1 MAEGYSVSDL
11 LSFLEHAA
19 DRGLLPIATS
29 RALAVAARNVLGM
42 LDETEARDVRKLDL
56 TEVARRFSTKRAREF
71 SPDTLKEYD
80 RRVRRAVSMFTSWRD
95 DPANFKAKTRATSA
109 NRKDR
114 SRKGSGPDP
123 VSGEA
128 PSEELAIGS
137 TGGPGYGTAVPLR
150 PGHVVTISNI
160 PEDLTSAEAERLAQ
174 FVRMLV
180 IQG

>member
-1 MAEGYSVSDL
+1 MAEGYSVADL

-42 LDETEARDVRKLDL
+42 LDDTEARDVRKLDL
-56 TEVARRFSTKRAREF
+56 TDVAKRFSTKRAREF

-95 DPANFKAKTRATSA
+95 DPANFKAKTRATSVS
-109 NRKDR
+109 RKDR
-114 SRKGSGPDP
+114 LRKAPAPGHPEA
-123 VSGEA
+123 EA
-128 PSEELAIGS
+128 PSIEPAIGS
-137 TGGPGYGTAVPLR
+137 NGGSGYGTAVPLR

-160 PEDLTSAEAERLAQ
+160 PEDLTTAEAERLAQ

-180 IQG
+180 IKG

>member
-1 MAEGYSVSDL
+1 MAEGYSVGDL

-42 LDETEARDVRKLDL
+42 LDETEAKDVRKLDL

-80 RRVRRAVSMFTSWRD
+80 RRVRRSVSMFTSWRD
-95 DPANFKAKTRATSA
+95 DPANFKAKTRATSP
-109 NRKDR
+109 RKKVR
-114 SRKGSGPDP
+114 SNQGPAP

-128 PSEELAIGS
+128 LSEDPVIGS
-137 TGGPGYGTAVPLR
+137 TGGSGYGTAVPLR

-160 PEDLTSAEAERLAQ
+160 PEDLTSVEAERLAQ

>member
-1 MAEGYSVSDL
+1 MAEGYSVADL

-95 DPANFKAKTRATSA
+95 DPANFKAKTRTTSSSKKSRSNQTSA
-109 NRKDR
+109 
-114 SRKGSGPDP
+114 PP
-123 VSGEA
+123 SGEV
-128 PSEELAIGS
+128 PSGEPVIGS
-137 TGGPGYGTAVPLR
+137 AGGSGYGTAVPLR